1 MKIMRKY
8 ERLTKKKLLKER
20 EICRLEQEALFS
32 MAENGQTLYQIK
44 LDIVLGTYQ
53 RFLQMLK
60 EYSIV
65 RRRKIRRESKN
76 EMTGSEKNTPR
87 KTVKRKKL
95 SLNDDLAKKT
105 GEELEVSHDFKPI
118 DEKSASCLSGAVANF
133 GSRCFRRIPR

>member
-1 MKIMRKY
+1 
-8 ERLTKKKLLKER
+8 
-20 EICRLEQEALFS
+20 

-76 EMTGSEKNTPR
+76 ESADSGR
-87 KTVKRKKL
+87 KIVKRKKL
-95 SLNDDLAKKT
+95 SRNDDLAEKT
-105 GEELEVSHDFKPI
+105 GEELEVSHDIKPMN
-118 DEKSASCLSGAVANF
+118 EKSASCSSGVSANF
-133 GSRCFRRIPR
+133 GSRCFRRMPR